1 MKPESG
7 GYSIIEMLIVLT
19 VVTIVTG
26 GAFFYLGSHQKLY
39 KTDNQA
45 LQIAD
50 LLQEARQRSLTQR
63 KTMRVE
69 IDLTET
75 VARLIDEREADTAD
89 DDTILR
95 ELILHFPNEV
105 RIDAPPTAITYNPP
119 EPLPVP
125 NAKFK
130 ISSYPLSVL
139 NQVCTI
145 RFQSNGSVVD
155 AGTNTTGGNAAVTG
169 VTLHLW
175 TPTADGGEDISVA
188 RALTIIG
195 STGSVRLWEFHKD
208 SPESNKWK
216 DSRRFGSY
224 GGQSGGGAS
233 VE

>member
-1 MKPESG
+1 MNTRNA

-19 VVTIVTG
+19 VITILTS
-26 GAFFYLGSHQKLY
+26 GAFFYLHAHQRLY

-69 IDLTET
+69 IDLTESA
-75 VARLIDEREADTAD
+75 ARLIDENKADTAD
-89 DDTILR
+89 DDKILR
-95 ELILHFPNEV
+95 EITLYFPNEV
-105 RIDAPPTAITYNPP
+105 RIDAPPSQITNNPP

-125 NAKFK
+125 NAQFK

-145 RFQSNGSVVD
+145 RFQSSGSVVD
-155 AGTNTTGGNAAVTG
+155 AGTNATGSNAVTKG

-175 TPTADGGEDISVA
+175 TPAENDSEEVSVA
-188 RALTIIG
+188 RALTVIG
-195 STGSVRLWEFHKD
+195 STGSIRLWEFHKD
-208 SPESNKWK
+208 AEGANKWK
-216 DSRRFGSY
+216 DSRRFGVY
-224 GGQSGGGAS
+224 GGQGNGTSGN
-233 VE
+233 